1 MVGFRESCQFLRIK
15 NGISSNLVYSDL
27 DNIKI
32 FFQDFFD
39 LGASQK
45 KSDKS
50 RFLLK
55 IIRFKI
61 RKKYSAILHCL
72 AVIHHLGLS
81 RQFPWPRRD
90 KTRFSLDPRFSIF
103 RSQIHD
109 ATANPRAFRRQL
121 AAFSRPGREQF
132 FREKKQ
138 FPAVGWRSTKSTRR
152 HGFFEDFVVT
162 DFSMIFQFSSTLKS
176 IFGDSAPHEDFSD
189 QPARKF
195 IKFYEVHVVGLF
207 EKNVP

>member
-1 MVGFRESCQFLRIK
+1 MVGFRESWQFLRIK

-27 DNIKI
+27 ENIEI

-61 RKKYSAILHCL
+61 RKKYSAILHRR

-81 RQFPWPRRD
+81 RQIPWPRRD
-90 KTRFSLDPRFSIF
+90 KTRFSLDTKIFDFGGPDPCRHSQSWGVQATVGGIFAAWPRTVFSGKETVSSC
-103 RSQIHD
+103 R
-109 ATANPRAFRRQL
+109 
-121 AAFSRPGREQF
+121 
-132 FREKKQ
+132 
-138 FPAVGWRSTKSTRR
+138 WRSTKSALENS
-152 HGFFEDFVVT
+152 FFEDFVMT
-162 DFSMIFQFSSTLKS
+162 DFSDFSMIFQFSSTLNR
-176 IFGDSAPHEDFSD
+176 FSV
-189 QPARKF
+189 R
-195 IKFYEVHVVGLF
+195 
-207 EKNVP
+207 